1 MFTEYVRGGEL
12 RTYLSN
18 KRKPFTEEE
27 AKKLL
32 RILVDAI
39 EYIHSHNIVHRDIK
53 LENILLNDSKN
64 PYDIKIIDFG
74 ISGLLSDIGGDNI
87 HAGTMA
93 YSPPEIISK
102 ANLASSPKIDIWGL
116 GVVLYLLL
124 TKRFPFYGENDYLT
138 FQSIIKDD
146 LKFPKSLP
154 LSKQVR
160 ELLHGMLSKKP
171 MSRYSLEEVKRHPWL
186 VSNPNPSSDLFALKN
201 DLESVSDDSSD
212 YYDDDK
218 SFLTKLTNNST
229 LGGKI
234 QIRKGKVKV
243 NGKGRGLKL
252 VKERKESDDGM
263 VGVFKILNFEYWN
276 FDFEYR

>member
-12 RTYLSN
+12 KTYLAN
-18 KRKPFTEEE
+18 KRNPFTEEE
-27 AKKLL
+27 AKKML
-32 RILVDAI
+32 RILVEAI
-39 EYIHSHNIVHRDIK
+39 EYIHSHNIVHKDIK

-64 PYDIKIIDFG
+64 PFDIKIIDFG

-102 ANLASSPKIDIWGL
+102 ANLTSSPKIDVWGL

-124 TKRFPFYGENDYLT
+124 TKHFPFYGENDYIT

-160 ELLHGMLSKKP
+160 NLLHGMLSKKP
-171 MSRYSLEEVKRHPWL
+171 MVRYSLEEVKRHPWL
-186 VSNPNPSSDLFALKN
+186 VSNPNASSDFFSLNN
-201 DLESVSDDSSD
+201 DLDSVSDDSSD
-212 YYDDDK
+212 YYDDDNPDSKYNK
-218 SFLTKLTNNST
+218 SKDYF
-229 LGGKI
+229 
-234 QIRKGKVKV
+234 V
-243 NGKGRGLKL
+243 NL
-252 VKERKESDDGM
+252 
-263 VGVFKILNFEYWN
+263 I
-276 FDFEYR
+276 